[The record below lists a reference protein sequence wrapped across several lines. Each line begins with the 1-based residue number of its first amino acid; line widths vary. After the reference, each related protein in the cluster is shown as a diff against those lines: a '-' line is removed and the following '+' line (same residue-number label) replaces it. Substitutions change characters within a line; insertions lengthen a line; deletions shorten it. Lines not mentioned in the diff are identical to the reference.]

1 VPASLKS
8 AVRVEWLLI
17 VALAGLAVLARI
29 VGLRQ
34 DTGEVHNMSV
44 WAHRLVAAGGWRGL
58 SERIGNYNAPYLY
71 LLLLATYLPGP
82 LIITMKLVWTAFDVV
97 LAFFTYKLV
106 GLARPGRRVPVIAA
120 LIMVF
125 VPTVVLNAAYIGQV
139 DDMWGSLSV
148 GALYFLLRRR
158 YWWALSLCG
167 AAVALKPLA
176 IFFFP
181 VVGLLLLAGRV
192 PWRTVPAVPAV
203 YLALDVPALL
213 IGRDPRELLTIYS
226 PGRQQGVISQ
236 LTYAAPSIYNFIPA
250 SPDRIGAIKLLGE
263 ILLAALILGVYYV
276 LIVRRVELTDARIVT
291 VSAFFAIL
299 VPFLLPGMHERYFF
313 LADVLSVA
321 LVFFRPRLWY
331 VPLLVESA
339 SLLCYLP
346 FFFHRLGKFVPM
358 TIPTTLMLAALVIV
372 GYHVLRDAAPS
383 GAGIS
388 RTPSVSPPEEQPATL
403 PARPV

>member
-1 VPASLKS
+1 MPVPPKS

-17 VALAGLAVLARI
+17 VALAALAVLARI
-29 VGLRQ
+29 AGLRQ
-34 DTGEVHNMSV
+34 DTGEVHNMAT
-44 WAHRLVAAGGWRGL
+44 WAHRLIAEGGWHGL

-97 LAFFTYKLV
+97 LAFFTYKLA
-106 GLARPGRRVPVIAA
+106 GLARPGPRIPVIAA
-120 LIMVF
+120 LIVLF
-125 VPTVVLNAAYIGQV
+125 LPTVLLNAAYIGQV

-167 AAVALKPLA
+167 AAVALKPQA

-181 VVGLLLLAGRV
+181 VVGLLLLVGRV
-192 PWRTVPAVPAV
+192 PWRTVLAVPAV

-213 IGRDPRELLTIYS
+213 SGRDPRELLTVYS
-226 PGRQQGVISQ
+226 PNRQGSVISQ

-250 SPDRIGAIKLLGE
+250 TPDRIGAIRLLGE
-263 ILLAALILGVYYV
+263 ILLAALTLGIYYV
-276 LIVRRVELTDARIVT
+276 LIVRRVELTDARVVT
-291 VSAFFAIL
+291 LGVLFAIL

-321 LVFFRPRLWY
+321 LVFFRPRLWG

-339 SLLCYLP
+339 SLLSYLP
-346 FFFHRLGKFVPM
+346 FFFHREGRFVPM
-358 TIPTTLMLAALVIV
+358 TIPTTLMLAALIIV
-372 GYHVLRDAAPS
+372 GYQVLRDAAP
-383 GAGIS
+383 GF
-388 RTPSVSPPEEQPATL
+388 TPRPPEEQPETP